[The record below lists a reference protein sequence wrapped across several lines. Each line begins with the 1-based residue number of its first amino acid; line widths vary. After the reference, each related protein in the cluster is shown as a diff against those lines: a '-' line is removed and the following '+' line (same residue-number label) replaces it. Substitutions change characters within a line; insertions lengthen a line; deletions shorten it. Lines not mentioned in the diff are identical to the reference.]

1 MAEIKDDQRRR
12 LRRHPVAVQ
21 RDCSLGVI
29 TFDNL
34 EWTDH
39 SARIVD
45 LSATGLGI
53 ESDRPLEPGIIWFKD
68 CVYGQKCGVLVWC
81 KQSGVGYRA
90 GIQFVNLNQ
99 AEEEYLRKQVER
111 SQPCTP
117 LQDPERIVATLIDY
131 LRKDREESIN

>member
-1 MAEIKDDQRRR
+1 MGEIKNDQRKR
-12 LRRHPVAVQ
+12 LRRHSVAVQ

-29 TFDNL
+29 TFDKL

-45 LSATGLGI
+45 LSVTGLGI

-81 KQSGVGYRA
+81 KQSGFTYRA
-90 GIQFVNLNQ
+90 GIQFVTLSQ

-111 SQPCTP
+111 SQPCRP

-131 LRKDREESIN
+131 IRKDREEIR

>member
-1 MAEIKDDQRRR
+1 MAEIKDGQRKR

-34 EWTDH
+34 EWMDH
-39 SARIVD
+39 HVRIID
-45 LSATGLGI
+45 LSATGLRI
-53 ESDRPLEPGIIWFKD
+53 ESDRPLDPSIIWFKD

-81 KQSGVGYRA
+81 KQSGFGYQA
-90 GIQFVNLNQ
+90 GIQFVTLNQ

-111 SQPCTP
+111 SQPCRP

-131 LRKDREESIN
+131 LRKDREGIH